1 MSSYNNFRALRAL
14 TKASLQS
21 ILKSPSA
28 VVFSIAFPLV
38 FIVAFGFLGGG
49 KAPTIRVARSRS
61 CDTNNAL
68 YRSLQENQAL
78 KWVTINDDKA
88 IQKAIKG
95 AEIVAVIDI
104 QTQKVLRPAY
114 KIDLMG
120 VAAQKDKINQLRTII
135 NENVQNINPEIVQKM
150 QEQSAITISVSK
162 ERVFKTI
169 DFILPGQLGFSLLAG
184 SIFGTAFIFYNMR
197 QTLVLKRFFATP
209 VRREVIVLSE
219 GVARLVFQIVT
230 AFVIIGVGYFAFDF
244 HLIHGWATVFQ
255 MIFLCTI
262 GVMVFMGF
270 GFSVSGLAKSESSIP
285 PLANMIT
292 MPQFLL
298 AGTFFSIDNFPKW
311 LQPISRAMPLT
322 YLNDAL
328 RKTAFEGA
336 NLWDLRLDIIVLL
349 VWGVLVYALAS
360 KVFKWE

>member
-38 FIVAFGFLGGG
+38 FIIAFGFLGGG
-49 KAPTIRVARSRS
+49 KAPTLSVAASLS

-68 YRSLQENQAL
+68 YHSLHENKAL
-78 KWVTINDDKA
+78 KWVVIKDEKA
-88 IQKAIKG
+88 LQKAIKR
-95 AEIVAVIDI
+95 AEIVAAIDI
-104 QTQKVLRPAY
+104 KAQKVLHPAY

-120 VAAQKDKINQLRTII
+120 VIAQSDKLNQLRTII

-150 QEQSAITISVSK
+150 QEQSEITISAAQ
-162 ERVFKTI
+162 ERVFTTI

-184 SIFGTAFIFYNMR
+184 SIFGTAFIFFNMR

-219 GVARLVFQIVT
+219 GIARLLFQIVT
-230 AFVIIGVGYFAFDF
+230 AIVIIGVGYFAFDF
-244 HLIHGWATVFQ
+244 HLVHGWLTVIQ
-255 MIFLCTI
+255 MVFLCTI

-311 LQPISRAMPLT
+311 LQPISRALPLT

-336 NLWDLRLDIIVLL
+336 SLWDLRIDILVLL

>member
-1 MSSYNNFRALRAL
+1 MSSYNNFRALKAL

-21 ILKSPSA
+21 ITKSPSA

-38 FIVAFGFLGGG
+38 FIIAFGFLGGSKG
-49 KAPTIRVARSRS
+49 FSVKLAKSAH

-68 YRSLQENQAL
+68 YKVLEQNPAI
-78 KWVTINDDKA
+78 KWVNISGEDA
-88 IQKAIKG
+88 LQKAIKNAEIAAVLDIQVQKILKPAFKIELKG
-95 AEIVAVIDI
+95 AESQA
-104 QTQKVLRPAY
+104 
-114 KIDLMG
+114 
-120 VAAQKDKINQLRTII
+120 DKLYQLRSII
-135 NENVQNINPEIVQKM
+135 NEAVQGLNPEIAQKIADQATVTVTATKM
-150 QEQSAITISVSK
+150 RE
-162 ERVFKTI
+162 FKTI

-184 SIFGTAFIFYNMR
+184 SIFGTAFIFFNMR

-219 GVARLVFQIVT
+219 GIARMVFQIIT
-230 AFVIIGVGYFAFDF
+230 AIVIIAVGYWAFDY
-244 HLIHGWATVFQ
+244 HLIHGWLTVFQ
-255 MIFLCTI
+255 MIFFCVI

-270 GFSVSGLAKSESSIP
+270 GFAVSGLAKSESSIP

-311 LQPISRAMPLT
+311 LQPLCRIMPLT
-322 YLNDAL
+322 YLNNAL

-336 NLWDLRLDIIVLL
+336 GLWDLRVDILVLL
-349 VWGVLVYALAS
+349 IWGIVVYVFAAR
-360 KVFKWE
+360 VFKWE

>member
-1 MSSYNNFRALRAL
+1 MSSYNNFRALKAL

-21 ILKSPSA
+21 IMKSPSA

-38 FIVAFGFLGGG
+38 FIIAFGFLGGAKG
-49 KAPTIRVARSRS
+49 FTVKVAKSVE
-61 CDTNNAL
+61 CDTNNKL
-68 YRSLQENQAL
+68 YQILKENPAI
-78 KWVTINDDKA
+78 KWVNISDEKA
-88 IQKAIKG
+88 VQKAIKD
-95 AEIVAVIDI
+95 ASITAVIDI
-104 QTQKVLRPAY
+104 QVQKLLKPAF
-114 KIDLMG
+114 KIELSG
-120 VAAQKDKINQLRTII
+120 AESQTDKLIQLRSII
-135 NENVQNINPEIVQKM
+135 NEAVQSLNPEIAQKIAN
-150 QEQSAITISVSK
+150 QASVTITATK
-162 ERVFKTI
+162 MREFKTI

-184 SIFGTAFIFYNMR
+184 SIFGTAFIFFNMR

-219 GVARLVFQIVT
+219 GIARMLFQILT
-230 AFVIIGVGYFAFDF
+230 AFIIIGVGYFAFDY
-244 HLIHGWATVFQ
+244 HLVNGWTTVFQ

-298 AGTFFSIDNFPKW
+298 AGTFFPIDSFPKW
-311 LQPISRAMPLT
+311 LQPLCRIMPLT

-328 RKTAFEGA
+328 RKTAFDGSS
-336 NLWDLRLDIIVLL
+336 LWDVRVDILVLL
-349 VWGVLVYALAS
+349 IWGVLVYVLAS
-360 KVFKWE
+360 RVFKWE